1 MKHSLRAQ
9 VRHIRI
15 GGAGVALTIC
25 ATSVL
30 AAAAADSGS
39 TNPDSTDEV
48 VVYAHAV
55 TATKTDTPLI
65 QIPQSITVV
74 TPQEIQDQGALTMQ
88 SALQYTAG
96 VTNEGDDTRGDFN
109 VIRGFSAVNYLDGL
123 KREFGFV
130 YLPRNEI
137 YSLDRID
144 VLLGPAA
151 VLYGAGSSGG
161 LVNMESKRPQ
171 FQFGGEVTASYGSFD
186 RKQIQFDVTGPLSDT
201 FAARLVGLY
210 RDAGML
216 VHYMP
221 DNRKLVQPSLTWKPD
236 DDTSVTLIGL
246 WQHDYTGPSAYDPL
260 AATLDAPPGRR
271 MDPRTELGEPDFDK
285 GPKDDKSL
293 TLLADHQFAT
303 WIKFHS
309 ATRVEGD
316 HTTYGQ
322 IYGVYYAGSSIL
334 DPFVPGLGDGQSYVP
349 RSLFAYDA
357 HYRSVDSDNSV
368 QLDFNTGRVTQRV
381 LAGVDYS
388 WFRQLSRQA
397 FDYLTVAPI
406 DIYDPVYTP
415 GIQADYGP
423 LTRQVLVDTGIY
435 GQDQIRVD
443 DRASLVLGVRHDH
456 LRSENTD
463 QPTGIDNVTTKRAGL
478 TVDVTK
484 GFSPYISYSES
495 FTPVSGLSQF
505 GDTYKPLYGK
515 SYEGGIKW
523 QPVRGAMIRLTY
535 FDITERNHL
544 VPDPAQPL
552 NSIQA
557 GEVKANGVEL
567 QGNYNL
573 VQDLSLSVAYSHLTS
588 KITGEDRQQD
598 NIPKDSASIFAAK
611 TLHLR
616 NDMAVRFGGGVRYVG
631 DQISGDT
638 TAYSLRV
645 TTPSYTV
652 VDALAALD
660 VQSWTLQVNAVNLFN
675 RFYYASCDTYGSC
688 ENGDPRTYNVALTY
702 RF

>member
-1 MKHSLRAQ
+1 MKRSLTAKACRSR
-9 VRHIRI
+9 V
-15 GGAGVALTIC
+15 GAAILAMTISGS
-25 ATSVL
+25 SVL
-30 AAAAADSGS
+30 AAVPSSSATSADSA
-39 TNPDSTDEV
+39 DEV
-48 VVYAHAV
+48 VVYGHAV

-88 SALQYTAG
+88 SALEYTAG
-96 VTNEGDDTRGDFN
+96 VTNAGDDTRGDFN
-109 VIRGFSAVNYLDGL
+109 TIRGFLAVNYLDGL

-171 FQFGGEVTASYGSFD
+171 FQFGGEVTASYGTFN
-186 RKQIQFDVTGPLSDT
+186 RKQAQFDVSGPMSDT
-201 FAARLVGLY
+201 FAFRLVGLY
-210 RDAGML
+210 RDADML
-216 VHYMP
+216 VRYLP
-221 DNRKLVQPSLTWKPD
+221 DNRRLLQPSVTWKPNEETD
-236 DDTSVTLIGL
+236 ITLIGL
-246 WQHDYTGPSAYDPL
+246 YQRDYTGPSAYDPL
-260 AATLDAPPGRR
+260 VATLYAPPGRR
-271 MDPRTELGEPDFDK
+271 MDRRTELGEPDFDK

-293 TLLADHQFAT
+293 TLLIDHQFSKAL
-303 WIKFHS
+303 KFHS
-309 ATRVEGD
+309 ASRLEGD

-322 IYGVYYAGSSIL
+322 IYGVYYAGPSIL
-334 DPFVPGLGDGQSYVP
+334 NPFLPGLGDGQSYVP

-357 HYRSVDSDNSV
+357 HYRSFDSDNNL
-368 QLDFNTGRVTQRV
+368 QLDLNTNRFTQRI

-397 FDYLTVAPI
+397 FDYLTMPPI
-406 DIYDPVYTP
+406 NIYNPVYTP
-415 GIQADYGP
+415 GIVADYGP

-435 GQDQIRVD
+435 GQDQIRFD

-456 LRSENTD
+456 LKSENTD
-463 QPTGIDNVTTKRAGL
+463 QPTGIDNVTTYRAGL

-484 GFSPYISYSES
+484 EFSPYVSYSES

-505 GDTYKPLYGK
+505 GQTYKPLFGK
-515 SYEGGIKW
+515 SYEGGVKW
-523 QPVRGAMIRLTY
+523 QPVYGAMIRLTY

-557 GEVKANGVEL
+557 GEVKAKGFEL
-567 QGNYNL
+567 QGNYN
-573 VQDLSLSVAYSHLTS
+573 VARDLSLSVAYSHLSS
-588 KITGEDRQQD
+588 KITGQDRQQD
-598 NIPKDSASIFAAK
+598 AIPKDTASVFASK
-611 TLHLR
+611 SLHLQSDVALR
-616 NDMAVRFGGGVRYVG
+616 LGGGVRYVG
-631 DQISGDT
+631 EQISGDT
-638 TAYSLRV
+638 TAFSLRV

-660 VQSWTLQVNAVNLFN
+660 VRNWTLQVNAVNLFN
-675 RFYYASCDTYGSC
+675 RFYYAACDTYGSC
-688 ENGDPRTYNVALTY
+688 ENGDPRTFNVAATLH
-702 RF
+702 F

>member
-1 MKHSLRAQ
+1 MKYSLRGKACRKR
-9 VRHIRI
+9 V
-15 GGAGVALTIC
+15 GGSILAMTIS
-25 ATSVL
+25 ASAAM
-30 AAAAADSGS
+30 AAAPSNSGTS
-39 TNPDSTDEV
+39 AEGTDEV
-48 VVYAHAV
+48 VVYGHAV

-74 TPQEIQDQGALTMQ
+74 TPQQIEDQGALSMQ
-88 SALQYTAG
+88 SALEYTAG
-96 VTNEGDDTRGDFN
+96 VTNAGDDTRGDFN
-109 VIRGFSAVNYLDGL
+109 VIRGFLAVNYLDGL

-171 FQFGGEVTASYGSFD
+171 FQFGGEVTASYGTFD
-186 RKQIQFDVTGPLSDT
+186 RKQAQFDVTGPLSDT
-201 FAARLVGLY
+201 IAVRLVGLY
-210 RDAGML
+210 RDADML
-216 VHYMP
+216 VRYMP
-221 DNRKLVQPSLTWKPD
+221 DNRRLVQPSITWRPT
-236 DDTSVTLIGL
+236 DDTNITLLGL
-246 WQHDYTGPSAYDPL
+246 YQHDFTGPSAYDPL
-260 AATLDAPPGRR
+260 AATLYAPAGRR
-271 MDPRTELGEPDFDK
+271 MNRRTELGEPDFDK

-293 TLLADHQFAT
+293 TMLIDHQFSRSLR
-303 WIKFHS
+303 FHS
-309 ATRVEGD
+309 ATRIEGD

-322 IYGVYYAGSSIL
+322 IYGVYYAGPSIL
-334 DPFVPGLGDGQSYVP
+334 NPFVPDLGDAQSYVP

-357 HYRSVDSDNSV
+357 RYRSFDSDNSL
-368 QLDFNTGRVTQRV
+368 QLDLNTGRFTHRI

-397 FDYLTVAPI
+397 FGFLTMPPI
-406 DIYDPVYTP
+406 NIYNPVYTP
-415 GIQADYGP
+415 GIVADYGP

-435 GQDQIRVD
+435 GQDQIRFD

-456 LRSENTD
+456 VRSENTD
-463 QPTGIDNVTTKRAGL
+463 QPTGINNVTTYRAGL

-484 GFSPYISYSES
+484 EISPYISYSES

-505 GDTYKPLYGK
+505 GNTYQPLFGK
-515 SYEGGIKW
+515 SYEGGVKW
-523 QPVRGAMIRLTY
+523 QPVYGAMIRLTY

-544 VPDPAQPL
+544 VPDPAFPL

-557 GEVKANGVEL
+557 GEVRAKGFEL

-573 VQDLSLSVAYSHLTS
+573 ARDLSLSVGYSHLSS
-588 KITGEDRQQD
+588 KVTGQDRQQD
-598 NIPKDSASIFAAK
+598 GIPKDTASIFAAK

-616 NDMAVRFGGGVRYVG
+616 DDVAVRFGGGIRHVG
-631 DQISGDT
+631 QQISGDT
-638 TAYSLRV
+638 TDFSLRV
-645 TTPSYTV
+645 STPSYTL

-660 VQSWTLQVNAVNLFN
+660 IRRWTLQVNAVNLLN
-675 RFYYASCDTYGSC
+675 KYYYSACDTYGSC
-688 ENGDPRTYNVALTY
+688 ENGDPRTFNVAATY
-702 RF
+702 HF

>member
-1 MKHSLRAQ
+1 MNYSLKGTAR
-9 VRHIRI
+9 RIRM
-15 GGAGVALTIC
+15 GGASFAMTIS

-30 AAAAADSGS
+30 AAA
-39 TNPDSTDEV
+39 PDTALTDTAGEV
-48 VVYAHAV
+48 VVYSHAV

-74 TPQEIQDQGALTMQ
+74 TPQQIEDQGALSMQ

-171 FQFGGEVTASYGSFD
+171 FQFGGEVGASYGSFD
-186 RKQIQFDVTGPLSDT
+186 RKQVQFDVTGPLSDT

-210 RDAGML
+210 RDADML
-216 VHYMP
+216 VHYIP
-221 DNRKLVQPSLTWKPD
+221 DDRKLIQPSLTWRPD
-236 DDTSVTLIGL
+236 ENTNITLIGL
-246 WQHDYTGPSAYDPL
+246 YQRDYTGPSAYDPL
-260 AATLDAPPGRR
+260 AATLYAAPGRR
-271 MDPRTELGEPDFDK
+271 MSPRTELGEPDFDK

-293 TLLADHQFAT
+293 TLLIDEQFNK
-303 WIKFHS
+303 WLKFHS
-309 ATRVEGD
+309 ASRIEGD

-334 DPFVPGLGDGQSYVP
+334 DPFVPDLGDGQSYVP

-357 HYRSVDSDNSV
+357 HYRSFDSDNSL
-368 QLDFNTGRVTQRV
+368 QIDLGPQWLTQRILV
-381 LAGVDYS
+381 GVDYS
-388 WFRQLSRQA
+388 DFRQLSRQA
-397 FDYLTVAPI
+397 FDYLTIAPI
-406 DIYDPVYTP
+406 NIYNPVYTP
-415 GIQADYGP
+415 GIPADYGP
-423 LTRQVLVDTGIY
+423 QTKQILLDTGVY
-435 GQDQIRVD
+435 AQDQIRIA
-443 DRASLVLGVRHDH
+443 DRVSLVLGVRHDH
-456 LRSENTD
+456 LNSENTD
-463 QPTGIDNVTTKRAGL
+463 QPTAIDNATTKRAGL

-484 GFSPYISYSES
+484 TLSPYISYSES

-515 SYEGGIKW
+515 SHEGGVKW
-523 QPVRGAMIRLTY
+523 QPVPGAMIRLTY

-557 GEVKANGVEL
+557 GSVRANGVEL
-567 QGNYNL
+567 QGTYNL
-573 VQDLSLSVAYSHLTS
+573 VQDINLSVAYSHLNS
-588 KITGEDRQQD
+588 RLSGQDRQQD
-598 NIPKDSASIFAAK
+598 VTPKDSASLFAAK
-611 TLHLR
+611 TVRLSDDLG
-616 NDMAVRFGGGVRYVG
+616 VRFGGGVRYVG
-631 DQISGDT
+631 SQISGDT

-645 TTPSYTV
+645 TTPSYTL
-652 VDALAALD
+652 VDALGAVD
-660 VQSWTLQVNAVNLFN
+660 FRSWTLQVNAINLLKK
-675 RFYYASCDTYGSC
+675 FYYASCDTYGSC
-688 ENGDPRTYNVALTY
+688 VNGDPRTYNVALTY

>member
-1 MKHSLRAQ
+1 MKHSLKRTA
-9 VRHIRI
+9 RRIRI
-15 GGAGVALTIC
+15 GGASFAMTIS
-25 ATSVL
+25 ATAVL
-30 AAAAADSGS
+30 AAAPSADSA
-39 TNPDSTDEV
+39 DSTDEV

-74 TPQEIQDQGALTMQ
+74 SPQQIQDQGALSMQ
-88 SALQYTAG
+88 SALEYTAG

-109 VIRGFSAVNYLDGL
+109 VIRGFLAVNYLDGL

-130 YLPRNEI
+130 YLPRNEV

-171 FQFGGEVTASYGSFD
+171 FQFGGEVGASYGSFD
-186 RKQIQFDVTGPLSDT
+186 RRQVQFDVTGPLSDT
-201 FAARLVGLY
+201 FAVRLVGLY

-221 DNRKLVQPSLTWKPD
+221 DDRKLIQPSLTWRPD
-236 DDTSVTLIGL
+236 ENTNITLIGL
-246 WQHDYTGPSAYDPL
+246 YQHDYTGPSAYDPL
-260 AATLDAPPGRR
+260 AATLYAAPGRR

-293 TLLADHQFAT
+293 TLLIDHKFNT
-303 WIKFHS
+303 WLKVHS
-309 ATRVEGD
+309 ASRIEGD

-322 IYGVYYAGSSIL
+322 IYGVYYANASIL

-357 HYRSVDSDNSV
+357 HYRSLDTDNSV
-368 QLDFNTGRVTQRV
+368 QIDFNSSWVTQRI

-388 WFRQLSRQA
+388 DFRQLSRQA
-397 FDYLTVAPI
+397 FDYLTIAPI
-406 DIYDPVYTP
+406 NIYNPVYTP
-415 GIQADYGP
+415 GIPADYGP
-423 LTRQVLVDTGIY
+423 QTKQVLLDMGLY
-435 GQDQIRVD
+435 AQDQIRFY

-456 LRSENTD
+456 LNSENTG
-463 QPTGIDNVTTKRAGL
+463 QPTAIDNATTKRVGL

-484 GFSPYISYSES
+484 TVSPYISYSES

-505 GDTYKPLYGK
+505 GDTYKPLFGK
-515 SYEGGIKW
+515 SYEGGFKW
-523 QPVRGAMIRLTY
+523 QPVRGAMVRLTY

-557 GEVKANGVEL
+557 GEVRANGFEF
-567 QGNYNL
+567 QGNYNV
-573 VQDLSLSVAYSHLTS
+573 VQDINLSLAYSHLTS
-588 KITGEDRQQD
+588 KITGQDRQQD
-598 NIPKDSASIFAAK
+598 NIPKDSASLFAAK
-611 TLHLR
+611 TLRLR
-616 NDMAVRFGGGVRYVG
+616 DDLSVRFGGGVRHVG
-631 DQISGDT
+631 GQISGDT
-638 TAYSLRV
+638 TAFSLRV

-652 VDALAALD
+652 VDALAAVD
-660 VQSWTLQVNAVNLFN
+660 VRSWTLQVNAVNLFN
-675 RFYYASCDTYGSC
+675 KFYYSSCDTYGSC
-688 ENGDPRTYNVALTY
+688 ENGDPRTYNVAVNY

>member
-1 MKHSLRAQ
+1 MKHSLKGTAR
-9 VRHIRI
+9 RLRM
-15 GGAGVALTIC
+15 GGAGFALTIS

-30 AAAAADSGS
+30 AAAPSTDSAD
-39 TNPDSTDEV
+39 TTDEV
-48 VVYAHAV
+48 VVYTHAV
-55 TATKTDTPLI
+55 SATKTDTPLM

-74 TPQEIQDQGALTMQ
+74 TPQAIQDQGALSMQ
-88 SALQYTAG
+88 SALEYTAG

-161 LVNMESKRPQ
+161 LINMESKRPQ
-171 FQFGGEVTASYGSFD
+171 FQFGGEVGASYGSFD
-186 RKQIQFDVTGPLSDT
+186 RKQVQFDVTGPLSDT
-201 FAARLVGLY
+201 FAARLAGLY

-221 DNRKLVQPSLTWKPD
+221 DDRKLIQPSLTWKPD
-236 DDTSVTLIGL
+236 ENTNITLIGL
-246 WQHDYTGPSAYDPL
+246 YQHDYTGPSAYDPL
-260 AATLDAPPGRR
+260 AATLDAAPGRR
-271 MDPRTELGEPDFDK
+271 MSSRTELGEPDFDK

-293 TLLADHQFAT
+293 TLLIDHQFAK

-309 ATRVEGD
+309 ASRIEGD

-322 IYGVYYAGSSIL
+322 IYGVYYAGPSIL

-357 HYRSVDSDNSV
+357 RYRSFDSDNSL
-368 QLDFNTGRVTQRV
+368 QIDFNSGWVTQRI

-388 WFRQLSRQA
+388 DFRQLSRQA
-397 FDYLTVAPI
+397 FDYLTIAPI
-406 DIYDPVYTP
+406 NIYNPVYTP

-423 LTRQVLVDTGIY
+423 LTKQILLDMGIY
-435 GQDQIRVD
+435 AQDQIRIA

-456 LRSENTD
+456 LNSENTD
-463 QPTGIDNVTTKRAGL
+463 QPTAIDNATTKRVGL

-484 GFSPYISYSES
+484 SLSPYISYSES

-515 SYEGGIKW
+515 SHEGGLKW
-523 QPVRGAMIRLTY
+523 QPVLGAMVRLTY

-557 GEVKANGVEL
+557 GEVRANGVEL
-567 QGNYNL
+567 QGDYTV
-573 VQDLSLSVAYSHLTS
+573 VQDINLSLAYSHLTS
-588 KITGEDRQQD
+588 KISGEDRQQD
-598 NIPKDSASIFAAK
+598 NIPRDSASLFAAK
-611 TLHLR
+611 TLKLR
-616 NDMAVRFGGGVRYVG
+616 DDVGVRFGGGVRYVG
-631 DQISGDT
+631 GQISGDT

-645 TTPSYTV
+645 NTPSYTV
-652 VDALAALD
+652 VDALAAVD
-660 VQSWTLQVNAVNLFN
+660 VRSWTLQVNAINLFN
-675 RFYYASCDTYGSC
+675 KFYYSSCDTYGSC
-688 ENGDPRTYNVALTY
+688 ENGDPRTYNVAVTY

>member
-1 MKHSLRAQ
+1 MNFSLKGSVRRA
-9 VRHIRI
+9 RM
-15 GGAGVALTIC
+15 GGAGLAMTILAMSALAEAP
-25 ATSVL
+25 ATAVS
-30 AAAAADSGS
+30 DNS
-39 TNPDSTDEV
+39 DEV
-48 VVYAHAV
+48 VVYSHAV

-74 TPQEIQDQGALTMQ
+74 TPQQIQDQGALSMQ

-109 VIRGFSAVNYLDGL
+109 VIRGFLAVNYLDGL

-130 YLPRNEI
+130 YLPRNET

-171 FQFGGEVTASYGSFD
+171 FQFGGEVGASYGSFD
-186 RKQIQFDVTGPLSDT
+186 RKQVQFDVTGPLGDN

-221 DNRKLVQPSLTWKPD
+221 DDRKLIQPSLTWRPND
-236 DDTSVTLIGL
+236 NTNITLIGL
-246 WQHDYTGPSAYDPL
+246 YQRDYTGPSAYDPL
-260 AATLDAPPGRR
+260 AATLYAPAGRR
-271 MDPRTELGEPDFDK
+271 MSPRTELGEPDFDK

-293 TLLADHQFAT
+293 TLLIDEQ
-303 WIKFHS
+303 INKRLKFHS

-322 IYGVYYAGSSIL
+322 IYGVYYAGTSIL
-334 DPFVPGLGDGQSYVP
+334 DPFVPGLGDGRSYVP

-357 HYRSVDSDNSV
+357 HYRSFDSDNSL
-368 QLDFNTGRVTQRV
+368 QIDLDSQWVTQRI

-388 WFRQLSRQA
+388 DFRQLSRQA
-397 FDYLTVAPI
+397 FDYLTIAPI
-406 DIYDPVYTP
+406 DVYNPVYTP

-423 LTRQVLVDTGIY
+423 QTKQVLLDMGVY
-435 GQDQIRVD
+435 AQDQIRIA
-443 DRASLVLGVRHDH
+443 DRVSLVLGARHDH
-456 LRSENTD
+456 LNSENTD
-463 QPTGIDNVTTKRAGL
+463 QPTAIDNATTKRAGI

-484 GFSPYISYSES
+484 SLAPYISYSES

-515 SYEGGIKW
+515 SHEGGVKW
-523 QPVRGAMIRLTY
+523 QPVHGAMIRLTY

-557 GEVKANGVEL
+557 GSVRANGVEF
-567 QGNYNL
+567 QGTYTL
-573 VQDLSLSVAYSHLTS
+573 PQDINLSVAYSHLNS
-588 KITGEDRQQD
+588 RLSGQDRQQD
-598 NIPKDSASIFAAK
+598 VTPKDSASLFAAK
-611 TLHLR
+611 TLRLS
-616 NDMAVRFGGGVRYVG
+616 DDLGVRFGGGVRYVG
-631 DQISGDT
+631 SQISGDT
-638 TAYSLRV
+638 TAYSLRI
-645 TTPSYTV
+645 TTPSYTL
-652 VDALAALD
+652 VDALGAVD
-660 VQSWTLQVNAVNLFN
+660 FRSWTLQVNAVNLLN
-675 RFYYASCDTYGSC
+675 KLYYASCDTYGSC
-688 ENGDPRTYNVALTY
+688 ENGDPRTYNVMVNY